1 MAIEDLVVKMTEQA
15 KTLDRNLGEEREAY
29 EKLLE
34 RINQYNSEVAE
45 ANAEMDAEEQVVS
58 AKVDEL

>member
-1 MAIEDLVVKMTEQA
+1 MTEQA